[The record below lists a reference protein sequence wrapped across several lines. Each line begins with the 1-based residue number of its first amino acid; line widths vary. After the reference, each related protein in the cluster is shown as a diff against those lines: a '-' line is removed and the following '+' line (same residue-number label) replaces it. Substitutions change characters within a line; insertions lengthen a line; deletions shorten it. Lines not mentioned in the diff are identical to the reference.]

1 MSDTRRQPDTEQG
14 NAPHVLT
21 QLVVTPG
28 FPLWSHCRKARFRVP
43 RPRPEGN
50 ERNSASVN
58 P

>member
-1 MSDTRRQPDTEQG
+1 MSDTRRQPDTEQD
-14 NAPHVLT
+14 NAPNVLT

-28 FPLWSHCRKARFRVP
+28 FPLWSHRRKTRFRVS

-50 ERNSASVN
+50 ERNRASVN